1 MGQKSKCIVY
11 KIHVGE
17 NVSVNFLI
25 SVFLILLHL
34 CLRYQC
40 TITPTSFV
48 DISVQVK
55 YSQVVEKIAESEKVF
70 TKTQC
75 KIKPKRFGKNQMKE
89 NELLLKPSP
98 IR

>member
-1 MGQKSKCIVY
+1 M
-11 KIHVGE
+11 
-17 NVSVNFLI
+17 NFLV

-40 TITPTSFV
+40 TNTPTSFG

-55 YSQVVEKIAESEKVF
+55 YSQVVEKIAESAKVF

-75 KIKPKRFGKNQMKE
+75 KIKPKRFGKKEMKE
-89 NELLLKPSP
+89 NELVVDVSF
-98 IR
+98 IRWQN